1 MPLPGAVFS
10 SRVPVGLWLVML
22 VAKVDAALAVEVISW
37 RMGVCVT
44 MAVETG
50 TGAAAAAGAGRAGWI
65 GVASKTHIKSG
76 TFQNISKQKTAQTI
90 HEISQ
95 AGFTFSQASNKPD
108 SANNND

>member
-108 SANNND
+108 

>member
-50 TGAAAAAGAGRAGWI
+50 TAAAAAAGAGRAGWI
-65 GVASKTHIKSG
+65 GVAAVFDGETVVEACFNST
-76 TFQNISKQKTAQTI
+76 
-90 HEISQ
+90 EVR
-95 AGFTFSQASNKPD
+95 AGR
-108 SANNND
+108 